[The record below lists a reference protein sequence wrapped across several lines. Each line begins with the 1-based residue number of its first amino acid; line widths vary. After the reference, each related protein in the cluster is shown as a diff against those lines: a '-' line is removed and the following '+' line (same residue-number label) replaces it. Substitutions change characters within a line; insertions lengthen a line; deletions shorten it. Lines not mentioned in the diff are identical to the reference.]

1 MPSYVL
7 PTLQLGSRGES
18 VRKLQ
23 TYLNQLGQRIAMDG
37 VFGPETRQA
46 VINFQAQ
53 AGVRPIDGI
62 VGQRTW
68 TAIEVNLGVNVD
80 VEVGGGSGGSPS
92 PLPEIPDVDEPS
104 WLTPGNIVMGAA
116 LAAAIVYTLWDGD
129 TKSKRSR

>member
-7 PTLQLGSRGES
+7 PTLLLGSRGEN

-23 TYLNQLGQRIAMDG
+23 TYLNHLGARIATDG

-53 AGVRPIDGI
+53 AGVQPIDGI
-62 VGQRTW
+62 VGSRTW

-80 VEVGGGSGGSPS
+80 VEVGGGGAPGAPGGI
-92 PLPEIPDVDEPS
+92 PEIPDADAGES
-104 WLTPGNIVMGAA
+104 WLTPGKIGVGLLVGVG
-116 LAAAIVYTLWDGD
+116 LATLFG
-129 TKSKRSR
+129 KKRRSK